1 MNQKYHS
8 KNKNMDPKTQK
19 DLYKPTYRHFKLR
32 LLKRY
37 GIRIDFYDY
46 CMLHNVKLSMKQK
59 KFNSKGQVSI
69 QGYLIIHDMAVKVIK
84 SKNLPGKPLITVLPL
99 TKKDIL

>member
-1 MNQKYHS
+1 MS
-8 KNKNMDPKTQK
+8 DPKTQK

-46 CMLHNVKLSMKQK
+46 CMLHNVKLSMKQN

-69 QGYLIIHDMAVKVIK
+69 QGVFNNSRYGGK
-84 SKNLPGKPLITVLPL
+84 SYQIEKFTRKAIDYRFTIN
-99 TKKDIL
+99 

>member
-1 MNQKYHS
+1 MAE
-8 KNKNMDPKTQK
+8 KTQK
-19 DLYKPTYRHFKLR
+19 DLYKPTYQHFKLR

-46 CMLHNVKLSMKQK
+46 CMLHNLKLSMQQN

>member
-1 MNQKYHS
+1 
-8 KNKNMDPKTQK
+8 MDPKTQK
-19 DLYKPTYRHFKLR
+19 DLYKPTYRHFKLQ

-46 CMLHNVKLSMKQK
+46 CQLHNMKLSMQQNKL
-59 KFNSKGQVSI
+59 NSKGHMSL
-69 QGYLIIHDMAVKVIK
+69 QGYLIIQDMAVKVIK